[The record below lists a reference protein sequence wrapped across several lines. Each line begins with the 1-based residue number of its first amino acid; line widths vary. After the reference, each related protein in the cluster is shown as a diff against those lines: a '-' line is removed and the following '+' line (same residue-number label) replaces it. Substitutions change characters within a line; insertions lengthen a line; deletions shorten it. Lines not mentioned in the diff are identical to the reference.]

1 MKAQHAR
8 RCHLYQSVCAQPRPL
23 ADDVSLPAF
32 AAVRL
37 LLTDGPPAPCNNR
50 SISPGFRAHSSKPTA
65 AACSWQMG
73 QTDGRTPDSCID
85 PASVMDDA
93 AERRAVA
100 HSAKHYRMAGR
111 FNIFF
116 AISDI
121 SNSNCWYHYFQL
133 VQCCIVD
140 ISNSKQWYQ
149 HFILVISTIRI
160 VDISNS
166 NCRYR

>member
-1 MKAQHAR
+1 MFSCIKRHYITKWRNAEVILMKAQHAR
-8 RCHLYQSVCAQPRPL
+8 RCHLYRSVCAQPRPL

-37 LLTDGPPAPCNNR
+37 LLTDSPPAPCNNR

-111 FNIFF
+111 FNIF
-116 AISDI
+116 S
-121 SNSNCWYHYFQL
+121 Q
-133 VQCCIVD
+133 
-140 ISNSKQWYQ
+140 
-149 HFILVISTIRI
+149 LVISAIRI
-160 VDISNS
+160 ADITISN
-166 NCRYR
+166 